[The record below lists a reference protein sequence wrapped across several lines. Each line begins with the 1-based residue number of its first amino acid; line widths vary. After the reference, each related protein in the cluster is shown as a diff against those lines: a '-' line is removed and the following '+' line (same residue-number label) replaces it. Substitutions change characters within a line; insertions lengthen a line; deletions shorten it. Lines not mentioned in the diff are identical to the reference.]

1 MPGQK
6 ISSLTPVSDL
16 QAADQFPLA
25 RSGSTYKITGDKFAS
40 KAQLDS
46 LSATTTGSFALKTD
60 LASLSSTSST
70 GLTGLSSTVDARLV
84 ALSAAVDA
92 NFLNYLPLSGGIISG
107 NLTVSGNLSS
117 LGTTTQIDTLVFMT
131 SAVSVTNV
139 GSGPALTVRQ
149 TGAQDI
155 ATFFD
160 DSSVAMIVKDGG
172 NVGIGTSTPYA
183 KLTVIG
189 DISATGDIVAFSL
202 SDKRLKNDITPITNA
217 LEKVSSIQGVEYV
230 WNTELQTVYSG
241 NDVGVIAQE
250 VESVLPVA
258 VIDRDNGYKAV
269 KYEKLIPLLIE
280 AIKDL
285 KTEIQNISTKTKF
298 QQND

>member
-46 LSATTTGSFALKTD
+46 LSATSTGSFALKTD
-60 LASLSSTSST
+60 LAALSSTSST
-70 GLTGLSSTVDARLV
+70 ELAGLSSTVDAKL
-84 ALSAAVDA
+84 
-92 NFLNYLPLSGGIISG
+92 LNYLPLSGGTISG

-160 DSSVAMIVKDGG
+160 DSNTAMIIKDGG

-285 KTEIQNISTKTKF
+285 NTQVYNLTTIVKSLQK
-298 QQND
+298 